1 MKAIS
6 KEHFNYQIFS
16 ERLNRQ
22 RELLGWG
29 ITETA
34 QVLGVSAAY
43 VSNLCR
49 GYEKGP
55 SAEVL
60 IRICIRMNL
69 SADYLLGID

>member
-6 KEHFNYQIFS
+6 KKHFNYQIFS

-22 RELLGWG
+22 RELLGWS

-34 QVLGVSAAY
+34 QVLGVSTSY

-55 SAEVL
+55 SAEIL